1 MQYRRTYKPT
11 SIMRNNLRIEN
22 PLTLEELQAKVPSA
36 FATEAHPKMSERYS
50 FVPTIQVVQDMLSLG
65 WQIGNAF
72 EVNARKGIGYQKHC
86 VEFFKTDV
94 TIERDGEL
102 LYPTVI
108 LKNSHNGL
116 SGFEF
121 RIGIYRLVC
130 SNGLVIA
137 DSEFGKLAI
146 KHIGYNFGELA
157 GTMLEFVAKVDEMT
171 QKVEKLMAT
180 ELPYEKVVEF
190 AEKAVEIRNLGNK
203 AISMD
208 SMLELLEPHR
218 KGDMGNSLWR
228 VMNRVQEN
236 LLAGNFSTPNAEGKE
251 RKARPIKNF
260 ELDLDYNTK
269 LWELASEYAM

>member
-1 MQYRRTYKPT
+1 
-11 SIMRNNLRIEN
+11 MRGNLRIEN
-22 PLTLEELQAKVPSA
+22 PLTLAELQAKVPSA

-50 FVPTIQVVQDMLSLG
+50 FVPTIQVITDMISLG
-65 WQIGNAF
+65 WEIGNAF
-72 EVNARKGIGYQKHC
+72 EVNARKGIGFQKHC
-86 VEFFKTDV
+86 VEFFKKDV
-94 TIERDGEL
+94 TIERDGET

-121 RIGIYRLVC
+121 RIGIYRMVC
-130 SNGLVIA
+130 SNGLVVA

-171 QKVEKLMAT
+171 QKVERLMTT
-180 ELPYEKVVEF
+180 ELSQEKVIEF
-190 AEKAVEIRNLGNK
+190 TERAVEIRNLGNK
-203 AISMD
+203 AISID
-208 SMLELLEPHR
+208 SMLELLESHR
-218 KGDMGNSLWR
+218 KGDVGNSLWR

-236 LLAGNFSTPNAEGKE
+236 LLAGNFSTPNAKGGE

-260 ELDLDYNTK
+260 ELDLEYNTK
-269 LWELASEYAM
+269 LWELASEYAS